1 MIVCVIYRPPDC
13 PVTCTR
19 DELKPK
25 FIEALLL
32 GKEIIIL
39 GDMNCNLLKT
49 SCYESKILLDTCS
62 ELHLTQL
69 IKDPTTIASQTSS
82 LLDVIMISSSS
93 KVKSSEVVDIGIS
106 DHSMIYCTLKLR
118 ADKPRL
124 EYKDVR
130 SFKNYNSESFKA
142 ELSQLPFH
150 ETYRI
155 NDVNEKI
162 DHFNQLFIN
171 TLDKHAPIKHIR
183 IKGRLNQFI
192 NKELKCTM
200 KLRDKKLRIFRLS
213 RNAEDWDVYR
223 QLRNSIKTSLRAAE
237 SNFVWNQI
245 EEYEGN
251 SRSMWKVI
259 RGCLPSKD
267 TEKPVYQ
274 KDHKKLDNEFN
285 EYIFCFCGE
294 IAADKVKR
302 LAEVNNIQ
310 IATALPPARHRSS
323 LDLFEFRSVTPD
335 EVRTIILNSPS
346 IKAPGADKIN
356 IQFIKDS
363 LEVILDHVTD
373 IINCSLMTSTYPSM
387 WKIAEVVP
395 LHKEGDPEIASNNRP
410 ISLLSCLSKICDK
423 VALNQHTEHLT
434 NHRLLTEHQSGNQK
448 KFLPKHLTLQ

>member
-1 MIVCVIYRPPDC
+1 MIVCVTYRPPDC
-13 PVTCTR
+13 PVTCIR
-19 DELKPK
+19 DEPKPK

-32 GKEIIIL
+32 GKGIIIL

-62 ELHLTQL
+62 ELHMTQL
-69 IKDPTTIASQTSS
+69 IKDPTRITSQTSS
-82 LLDVIMISSSS
+82 LLDGIMISSSS
-93 KVKSSEVVDIGIS
+93 KVKSSGVVDIAIS
-106 DHSMIYCTLKLR
+106 DHSMIFCTLKLR

-142 ELSQLPFH
+142 ELSQLQFH

-162 DHFNQLFIN
+162 DHFNPLFIN

-200 KLRDKKLRIFRLS
+200 KLRDKKLRMFRLS

-237 SNFVWNQI
+237 SNFVRNQI
-245 EEYEGN
+245 EEYKGNN

-267 TEKPVYQ
+267 SEKPVYQ
-274 KDHKKLDNEFN
+274 KDHKKLANEFN
-285 EYIFCFCGE
+285 EYFASVGK

-323 LDLFEFRSVTPD
+323 L
-335 EVRTIILNSPS
+335 
-346 IKAPGADKIN
+346 A
-356 IQFIKDS
+356 
-363 LEVILDHVTD
+363 
-373 IINCSLMTSTYPSM
+373 
-387 WKIAEVVP
+387 
-395 LHKEGDPEIASNNRP
+395 
-410 ISLLSCLSKICDK
+410 
-423 VALNQHTEHLT
+423 
-434 NHRLLTEHQSGNQK
+434 
-448 KFLPKHLTLQ
+448 